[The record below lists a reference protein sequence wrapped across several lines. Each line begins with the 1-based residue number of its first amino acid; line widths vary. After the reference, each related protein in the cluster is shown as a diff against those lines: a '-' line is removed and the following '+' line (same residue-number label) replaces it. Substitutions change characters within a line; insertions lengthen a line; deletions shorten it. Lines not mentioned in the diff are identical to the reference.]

1 MYFQPYSLLRFAP
14 YLLIIPIVVFYAL
27 SLAGCVSTSPAIPNI
42 YAVALCANSNNST
55 NNATDAPLQVRIG
68 YFGICGIDDEGTRCQ
83 TASGRSLETLAADLF
98 PELVR
103 GNNNN
108 SSDTETPGKSSET
121 PKRKLNNSKINQD
134 VADLVTTGLD
144 LQSRTFTPIL
154 AGAAALFVLG
164 LAALV
169 LFQRD
174 VRRGG
179 GTAGGWEAAA
189 AATAH
194 PRRSAAIRRA
204 TYGALCGSAAL
215 AFAAAVATGQ
225 AAGALES
232 ASEGMAHASVLIKSG
247 TTLQVLQWI
256 AFAFQ
261 SLFILA
267 VPFLVRGGAHAA
279 EGGFKGEA

>member
-42 YAVALCANSNNST
+42 YAVALRANSNNT
-55 NNATDAPLQVRIG
+55 NNNATDAPLQVRIG

-83 TASGRSLETLAADLF
+83 TASGRSVETLAADLF
-98 PELVR
+98 PELV
-103 GNNNN
+103 GGNNN
-108 SSDTETPGKSSET
+108 SSDTDTPGKSSESQ
-121 PKRKLNNSKINQD
+121 KKKQNKSEINRD

-174 VRRGG
+174 ITIDNGILSG
-179 GTAGGWEAAA
+179 KNFISE
-189 AATAH
+189 
-194 PRRSAAIRRA
+194 PRPR
-204 TYGALCGSAAL
+204 L
-215 AFAAAVATGQ
+215 
-225 AAGALES
+225 
-232 ASEGMAHASVLIKSG
+232 
-247 TTLQVLQWI
+247 
-256 AFAFQ
+256 
-261 SLFILA
+261 
-267 VPFLVRGGAHAA
+267 
-279 EGGFKGEA
+279 